1 MRTILLAGLLLIV
14 VTTAGCGSG
23 MRSPPRLRVTPAA
36 SVEDQPIR
44 IRFDGLRRLQ
54 GVWLELRSTD
64 ANGTLFVSRAAFGA
78 DEHGVIDLARAAPL
92 IGSTYSGV
100 WQMGLLTSM
109 AAPNARPLTDY
120 RWGSGPRRFV
130 LTAIS
135 ASQPIASTTFVRRF
149 RQGTC
154 TTVRA
159 TVAGD
164 GFVGTLYAP
173 AGARRQAAV
182 LAIGGEEGGGGSSGL
197 GERLAAHGIPA
208 LVVGYFRAPGLPD
221 RLKHIPLEY
230 FRTALEWLDR
240 RAEVDASRVSV
251 LGTSYGSQAALLLG
265 ARYPGLV
272 HGVAALV
279 PSSVV
284 TCGTI
289 GGGRGGFR
297 SHACIGSPWTVAGK
311 PLPYTAVLNEP
322 QPADS
327 PQAVI
332 PVEDIP
338 APVFLACGGRDQ
350 IWNSSATPA
359 RSWRGGGLTAANRRS
374 STPTR
379 RPATSSAR
387 PAWSTSRARWHG
399 ISSCPQT
406 NAAAKTSGPGCS
418 RSSTRLD
425 HAKALSPVSAR
436 PISSFW
442 IWLVP
447 SYSVVTRAS
456 RRYLPTGYSSTYPY
470 PPCA

>member
-149 RQGTC
+149 RQGTY

-350 IWNSSATPA
+350 IWNSCRYARTIVARRRAHGGEPTQLYAYPKAGHFVGAPGLEYQPGSLARDFFVPA
-359 RSWRGGGLTAANRRS
+359 DERGREDLWPRLLAFLHAA
-374 STPTR
+374 
-379 RPATSSAR
+379 
-387 PAWSTSRARWHG
+387 
-399 ISSCPQT
+399 
-406 NAAAKTSGPGCS
+406 
-418 RSSTRLD
+418 
-425 HAKALSPVSAR
+425 
-436 PISSFW
+436 
-442 IWLVP
+442 
-447 SYSVVTRAS
+447 
-456 RRYLPTGYSSTYPY
+456 
-470 PPCA
+470 